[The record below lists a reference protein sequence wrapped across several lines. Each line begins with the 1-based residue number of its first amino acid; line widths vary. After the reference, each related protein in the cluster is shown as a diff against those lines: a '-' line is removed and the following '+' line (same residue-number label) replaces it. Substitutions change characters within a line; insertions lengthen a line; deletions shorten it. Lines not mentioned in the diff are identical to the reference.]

1 MRNALGC
8 DVDKHLIRKQL
19 ERRISLL
26 HTMVRSSSEKA
37 ATATTTTTGTKTKRS
52 TYIKKDLLCKLDS
65 ALDSSWNEPDFLS
78 PSQGSAF
85 SFEQEPNLGI

>member
-26 HTMVRSSSEKA
+26 HTMVRSSTERA
-37 ATATTTTTGTKTKRS
+37 TTTATTTTKRGTKTKRS

-78 PSQGSAF
+78 PS
-85 SFEQEPNLGI
+85 PP